1 MADIDRIRS
10 KIKADPRFK
19 KIRSIVKTNRVFNF
33 SVVDYQEEA
42 ARMFKMRRFRDL
54 DTDSATFIRDLN
66 KAYSQDLSYR
76 SRMTEMYVACN
87 SARGYLNRLLS
98 AFYDYAIMEY
108 YSDLKSVGTAE
119 ERKRFLSSI
128 LRTQQDLIQSYDMVC
143 EELDFYMKDIDK
155 CGFGA
160 TSMANTQVM
169 LSKNGGRESL

>member
-1 MADIDRIRS
+1 MADMDRIRS

-19 KIRSIVKTNRVFNF
+19 KIRSIVKTNQMFRF
-33 SVVDYQEEA
+33 SVQDYRSEA
-42 ARMFKMRRFRDL
+42 ANMFRLRRFRDL
-54 DTDSATFIRDLN
+54 DTDSVSFIKDLN

-87 SARGYLNRLLS
+87 SARGLLNRLLT
-98 AFYDYAIMEY
+98 AFYDYAIIEY
-108 YSDLKSVGTAE
+108 YADLKSVGTAE

-128 LRTQQDLIQSYDMVC
+128 LRTQQDLISEYDLMC

-169 LSKNGGRESL
+169 LSKNGGRESI